1 MKNIL
6 KYKLSLLVQMI
17 ALFSLPVIIY
27 GQWLEPYSLENNIWI
42 GINGAVWLHFLDR
55 ARNGLPS
62 KKFQK

>member
-6 KYKLSLLVQMI
+6 KYKLSRIVQII

-27 GQWLEPYSLENNIWI
+27 GDWIEPYSLENNIWI
-42 GINGAVWLHFLDR
+42 GIDVAVWLHFLDR

-62 KKFQK
+62 KKV